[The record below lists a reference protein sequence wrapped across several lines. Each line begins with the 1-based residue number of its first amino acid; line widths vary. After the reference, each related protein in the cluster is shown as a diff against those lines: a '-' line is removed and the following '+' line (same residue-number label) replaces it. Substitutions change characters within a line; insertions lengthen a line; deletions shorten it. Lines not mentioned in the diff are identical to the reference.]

1 MKDYMDDLRLIK
13 NNSNIDNSL
22 GLALAYKLKE
32 KMDIRFTK
40 KTENLKHEEFSFDLI
55 GNSESE
61 IIDTIKN
68 IDRIVDTVS
77 MFFGPSIDNVK
88 FSNIV
93 VKYNKAFKVY
103 VDYIDETKPENNIEK
118 WRKIVDGI
126 DSDIIMLLS
135 NRFIQAQQLAYMKK
149 EAGLPVED
157 LERENEILKNIENCG
172 LCHANA
178 IKEVYKTIFKEM
190 KGIEAHENDRHI
202 R

>member
-1 MKDYMDDLRLIK
+1 MKDYMDDLNLIK

-32 KMDIRFTK
+32 KMAIRFTK
-40 KTENLKHEEFSFDLI
+40 ETANLKHEEFSFDLI
-55 GNSESE
+55 GNSVSE
-61 IIDTIKN
+61 IIDIVEN
-68 IDRIVDTVS
+68 IGRITDTVS
-77 MFFGPSIDNVK
+77 TFFGPNIDNIK

-93 VKYNKAFKVY
+93 VKYDKAFKVY
-103 VDYIDETKPENNIEK
+103 VDYIDETKPDNDIKKCRE
-118 WRKIVDGI
+118 IVDGI

-135 NRFIQAQQLAYMKK
+135 NRFVQAQQLAYMKK

-178 IKEVYKTIFKEM
+178 IKEVYKVIFKEM
-190 KGIEAHENDRHI
+190 KGIETHEND
-202 R
+202 

>member
-1 MKDYMDDLRLIK
+1 MDDLNLIK

-40 KTENLKHEEFSFDLI
+40 ETVNLKHKKFSFDLI

-61 IIDTIKN
+61 IIDIVEN
-68 IDRIVDTVS
+68 IDRIIDTVS
-77 MFFGPSIDNVK
+77 TFFGPNIDNIK

-103 VDYIDETKPENNIEK
+103 IDYIDETKPENDIEK
-118 WRKIVDGI
+118 WRKIVDNI

-172 LCHANA
+172 LSHANA

-190 KGIEAHENDRHI
+190 KGIEAHENNRHI